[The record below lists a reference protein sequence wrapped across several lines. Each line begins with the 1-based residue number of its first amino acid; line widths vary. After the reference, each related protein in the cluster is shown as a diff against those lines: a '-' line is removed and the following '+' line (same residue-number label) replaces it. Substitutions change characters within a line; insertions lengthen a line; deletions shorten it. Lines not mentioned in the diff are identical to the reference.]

1 MNIKGVLDG
10 GDEAEREEGA
20 DEREEVGLL
29 IVRRAGAEEEDEG
42 DLVRVKRELVPTRS
56 SVREQGRVSSS
67 ERRRGSE
74 KDELTVWL
82 RSSFWEDR
90 RT

>member
-82 RSSFWEDR
+82 RLSFWEDR